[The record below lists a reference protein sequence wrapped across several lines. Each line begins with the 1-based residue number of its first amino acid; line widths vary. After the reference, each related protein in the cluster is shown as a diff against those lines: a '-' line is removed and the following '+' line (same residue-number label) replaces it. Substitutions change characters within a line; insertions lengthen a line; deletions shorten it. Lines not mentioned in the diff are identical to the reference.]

1 MTLASGEPFPELT
14 ISLMRGD
21 TPDPECV
28 ALPERWYARFTEPH
42 PRHPEYGTYQNG
54 CSIIVLPKT
63 FEEYWAPMVGH
74 HTDHE
79 VRRATKAGYR
89 FEFVDRDRYRDDI
102 YEINTSL
109 EERQGRPMA
118 ERYTKPLEPYGPLQY
133 TCPRHQLRTYGVLKG
148 EHLVAYTWVIL
159 IGEMCLFSTI
169 LGHGEHLRF
178 GIMRLLVTE
187 ALRDIMGIGE
197 TRYAMYATHDSGT
210 EGLRF
215 FKERLGFRPY
225 WVNWQLAHE
234 PVAGRP
240 VLPVRRPVAP
250 RPGIVRRA
258 IRRLRRDGP
267 VDVGRH
273 VLKRLGGARWAR
285 AIVGERR

>member
-1 MTLASGEPFPELT
+1 LAFTEPFPELT

-28 ALPERWYARFTEPH
+28 ALPERWYARFTTPH
-42 PRHPEYGTYQNG
+42 PTHPEYGTYQNG
-54 CSIIVLPKT
+54 CSIIVLPNT

-79 VRRATKAGYR
+79 VRRARNAGYR
-89 FEFVDRDRYRDDI
+89 FEIVDRDRYRDDI
-102 YEINTSL
+102 YDINTSL

-118 ERYTKPLEPYGPLQY
+118 ERYTKRLEPYGHTTY
-133 TCPRHQLRTYGVLKG
+133 TCPRHQLRTYGVLKDDR
-148 EHLVAYTWVIL
+148 LVAYTWVIVM
-159 IGEMCLFSTI
+159 GEMCLFSTI
-169 LGHGEHLRF
+169 LGHGDHLRF

-187 ALRDIMGIGE
+187 ALRDIIALGH
-197 TRYAMYATHDSGT
+197 TKYAMYATHDSGT

-234 PVAGRP
+234 PVA
-240 VLPVRRPVAP
+240 P
-250 RPGIVRRA
+250 RTYVPRQTPAASRGPIVRRA

-267 VDVGRH
+267 VGVARH
-273 VLKRLGGARWAR
+273 VLTRIGGGRWSR
-285 AIVGERR
+285 AISRPGR